1 MSLVAASFKEQG
13 RLLKSLQFIAPLA
26 VCLGL
31 FVHTPAAYAQGEAS
45 ADSSKKAEPP
55 AAADAPAPPPADW
68 AVRWH
73 ELTHQLY
80 GLQGIVET
88 IPGTAFDE
96 ARNFPHEWG
105 RTWPGLGKRFW
116 NQYSQFLLSETI
128 EFGVSGLHH
137 EDPRYFRMGSGN
149 SIGKRAWHTVRST
162 WVARSSNGTG
172 ERVAL
177 GRIAGIYG
185 AWYIAARWSPDSV
198 HGVAPFLIW
207 GTFGMGTKS
216 AANALREF
224 GPDIKRLV
232 KKHHEPNA
240 APAP

>member
-1 MSLVAASFKEQG
+1 M
-13 RLLKSLQFIAPLA
+13 A

-31 FVHTPAAYAQGEAS
+31 CVQMPIAYAQGEPAS
-45 ADSSKKAEPP
+45 ATKE
-55 AAADAPAPPPADW
+55 APAPPEAKTDADTPEPPPANW

-73 ELTHQLY
+73 ELGRQLV
-80 GLQGIVET
+80 GLQGVVET

-96 ARNFPHEWG
+96 ARNFPQEWG

-137 EDPRYFRMGSGN
+137 EDPRYFRMGPGN
-149 SIGKRAWHTVRST
+149 SIKRRAWHTVRST
-162 WVARSSNGTG
+162 WVARTSNGPG
-172 ERVAL
+172 ERIAL
-177 GRIAGIYG
+177 SRIAGIYG

-216 AANALREF
+216 VANVLREF
-224 GPDIKRLV
+224 GPDFKRLL
-232 KKHHEPNA
+232 KKRHEPAVAA